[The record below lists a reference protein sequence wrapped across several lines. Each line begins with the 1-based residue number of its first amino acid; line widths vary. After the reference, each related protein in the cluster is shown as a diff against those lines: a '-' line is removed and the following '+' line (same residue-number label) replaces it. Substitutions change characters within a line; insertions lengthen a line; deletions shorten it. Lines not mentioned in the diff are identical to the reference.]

1 MIEWINKEY
10 DSWEGVFKSRIF
22 RDDEGGDELSVYI
35 EHHSIADYAEK
46 CIEALNSLSDSV
58 VEKICKGI
66 IKAAKEYGELPE
78 MDKSL
83 DILNYCWFTAVYVS
97 VPKNAKYLEYV
108 VEGEGDW
115 GDVIGFKMKD
125 DEPVYI
131 GVDYLP

>member
-1 MIEWINKEY
+1 MIEWINKEF

-22 RDDEGGDELSVYI
+22 RDDEGGDELAVYI

-78 MDKSL
+78 INDTL
-83 DILNYCWFTAVYVS
+83 DILNYCWFTAVYIS
-97 VPKNAKYLEYV
+97 VPKNPKHLEYV

-115 GDVIGFKMKD
+115 GDVIGFRMKND
-125 DEPVYI
+125 KPVYI
-131 GVDYLP
+131 GVDYLE

>member
-1 MIEWINKEY
+1 MIEWINTEG

-22 RDDEGGDELSVYI
+22 RDDEGNEQLAIYI

-46 CIEALNSLSDSV
+46 CIESLNSLPESV

-66 IKAAKEYGELPE
+66 IKSAKEYGELPE
-78 MDKSL
+78 MDRPL

-97 VPKNAKYLEYV
+97 VPKNAKHLEYV

-115 GDVIGFKMKD
+115 GDVVGFIMKD
-125 DEPVYI
+125 NKPVYI
-131 GVDYLP
+131 GVDYLT